1 MKAKRFTAKN
11 MQQAL
16 RMVSDEL
23 GPDAVILSNK
33 RSGKGVEVIAA
44 LDYQE
49 IANEQQQQELE
60 RQLILQQE
68 LEQARQVTGEIR
80 QEQPALDKVS
90 FSSASLDN
98 TNLNKSSSFDHSN
111 VSSTAALKEAL
122 LGIKEGTIAQSKAL
136 EAVML
141 GEEELQ
147 DAISQQAAN
156 MSHDE
161 AAPFFNR
168 VSDELKDLKNWL
180 VSQQGNAWNPTRP
193 LSWQQAQIWQR
204 CQDLGIDPSWA
215 DKLVSALPEDD
226 DDIEK
231 GWAQC
236 LRFIAEDLP
245 LAENNMLQTGGC
257 FAFVG
262 PTGAGKS
269 TTIGKLAAQYV
280 INHGNDDIALIT
292 MDNYRIAAHDQLKAF
307 ARIMEIPLLILE
319 PNGDL
324 SAMLE
329 QLSDKKFILIDTAGL
344 AIQDPHFS
352 VQLSMLKG
360 AGNKVQ
366 TLLALPL
373 TSQARCLQENFEHF
387 KPAGIDGCI
396 FTKLDECFS
405 LGQAMSIAS
414 VTRLPIHMVTDGP
427 HIPDDIHFPNAK
439 KMVRLAE
446 QMARMAQTRW
456 QTSEVSS
463 AMNNNFMQHGV

>member
-1 MKAKRFTAKN
+1 MKAKRFTAQN
-11 MQQAL
+11 MQKAL

-33 RSGKGVEVIAA
+33 RVGKGVEVVAA

-49 IANEQQQQELE
+49 MANEQQQQEID
-60 RQLILQQE
+60 RQLALQQE
-68 LEQARQVTGEIR
+68 LEQARQSTGKIR
-80 QEQPALDKVS
+80 QEQPAVLDQS
-90 FSSASLDN
+90 NAS
-98 TNLNKSSSFDHSN
+98 T
-111 VSSTAALKEAL
+111 TAALKEAL
-122 LGIKEGTIAQSKAL
+122 LGIKAGTIAQSEAL
-136 EAVML
+136 EAVMHS
-141 GEEELQ
+141 EEELQ
-147 DAISQQAAN
+147 QSISKKAES
-156 MSHDE
+156 MSRDE
-161 AAPFFNR
+161 AEPFLNQ
-168 VSDELKDLKNWL
+168 VTAELKDLKNWL

-215 DKLVSALPEDD
+215 DKLVSALPESDE
-226 DDIEK
+226 DIEK

-236 LRFIAEDLP
+236 LKFIAEDLP
-245 LAENNMLQTGGC
+245 LAESNMLKTGGC
-257 FAFVG
+257 FAFIG

-280 INHGNDDIALIT
+280 INHGSEDIALIT
-292 MDNYRIAAHDQLKAF
+292 MDNYRIAAHDQLKTF
-307 ARIMEIPLLILE
+307 ARIMEIPLRVLE

-324 SAMLE
+324 SAMLD

-360 AGNKVQ
+360 AGTRV
-366 TLLALPL
+366 TSLLALPL
-373 TSQARCLQENFEHF
+373 TSQARCLQENYEHF
-387 KPAGIDGCI
+387 NPAGIDGCI

-405 LGQAMSIAS
+405 LGQAMSIAA
-414 VTRLPIHMVTDGP
+414 VARLPVHMITDGP
-427 HIPDDIHFPNAK
+427 HIPADIHFPNAK
-439 KMVRLAE
+439 KLVRLAE
-446 QMARMAQTRW
+446 QMARMAQARW

>member
-33 RSGKGVEVIAA
+33 RLGKGVEVIAA

-49 IANEQQQQELE
+49 MANEQQQQEID
-60 RQLILQQE
+60 RQLTLQQE
-68 LEQARQVTGEIR
+68 LEQAKQATGKIR
-80 QEQPALDKVS
+80 QEQPPLDQ
-90 FSSASLDN
+90 
-98 TNLNKSSSFDHSN
+98 SN
-111 VSSTAALKEAL
+111 VATTAALKEAL
-122 LGIKEGTIAQSKAL
+122 IGIKEGTIAQSKAL
-136 EAVML
+136 DAVMQS
-141 GEEELQ
+141 EEELQ
-147 DAISQQAAN
+147 QTISQQASK

-161 AAPFFNR
+161 TTPFFNK

-180 VSQQGNAWNPTRP
+180 VSQQGNAWNPNRP

-236 LRFIAEDLP
+236 LKYIAEDLP

-280 INHGNDDIALIT
+280 INHGKEGIALIT

-307 ARIMEIPLLILE
+307 ARIMEVPLLILE

-324 SAMLE
+324 SAMLD
-329 QLSDKKFILIDTAGL
+329 QLADKKFILIDTAGL

-360 AGNKVQ
+360 AGNRVR

-373 TSQARCLQENFEHF
+373 TSQARCLQENYEHF

-427 HIPDDIHFPNAK
+427 HIPDDIHFPNAA

-446 QMARMAQTRW
+446 QMARMAQARW

>member
-33 RSGKGVEVIAA
+33 RVGKTVEVIAA

-49 IANEQQQQELE
+49 MAKEQQQQEID
-60 RQLILQQE
+60 RQLALQQE
-68 LEQARQVTGEIR
+68 LEQARQATGKIR
-80 QEQPALDKVS
+80 QEQP
-90 FSSASLDN
+90 
-98 TNLNKSSSFDHSN
+98 SFDQSN
-111 VSSTAALKEAL
+111 VSTTAALKEAL
-122 LGIKEGTIAQSKAL
+122 QGIKEGTIAQSAAL
-136 EAVML
+136 DAVML
-141 GEEELQ
+141 SEEDLQKSISEKAATMSRDEATPFLNQVTAELQ
-147 DAISQQAAN
+147 
-156 MSHDE
+156 
-161 AAPFFNR
+161 
-168 VSDELKDLKNWL
+168 DLKNWL

-215 DKLVSALPEDD
+215 DKLVSALPEGDE
-226 DDIEK
+226 DIEK

-236 LRFIAEDLP
+236 LKFIAEDLP
-245 LAENNMLQTGGC
+245 LADNNMLQTGGC
-257 FAFVG
+257 FAFIG

-280 INHGNDDIALIT
+280 INHGSEDIALIT
-292 MDNYRIAAHDQLKAF
+292 MDNYRIAAHDQLRAF
-307 ARIMEIPLLILE
+307 ARIMEIPLLVLE

-324 SAMLE
+324 SAMLD
-329 QLSDKKFILIDTAGL
+329 QLSDKKFVLIDSAGL

-360 AGNKVQ
+360 AGSRVRS
-366 TLLALPL
+366 LLTLPL
-373 TSQARCLQENFEHF
+373 TSQARCLQENYEHF

-405 LGQAMSIAS
+405 LGQAMSIAA

-446 QMARMAQTRW
+446 QMARMAQARW

>member
-16 RMVSDEL
+16 RMVSEEL

-33 RSGKGVEVIAA
+33 RLGKGVEVIAA

-49 IANEQQQQELE
+49 MADEQQQQEID
-60 RQLILQQE
+60 RQLTLQQE
-68 LEQARQVTGEIR
+68 LEEAKQATGKIR
-80 QEQPALDKVS
+80 QEPSVQKQP
-90 FSSASLDN
+90 SLDQ
-98 TNLNKSSSFDHSN
+98 SN
-111 VSSTAALKEAL
+111 VATTAALKEAL
-122 LGIKEGTIAQSKAL
+122 MGIKEGTIAQSAAL
-136 EAVML
+136 DAVML
-141 GEEELQ
+141 SEEELHES
-147 DAISQQAAN
+147 ISKKTSGMSSDQA
-156 MSHDE
+156 E
-161 AAPFFNR
+161 PFLNK

-180 VSQQGNAWNPTRP
+180 VSQQGNAWNPNRP

-226 DDIEK
+226 NIEK

-236 LRFIAEDLP
+236 LKYIAEDLP

-280 INHGNDDIALIT
+280 INHGNEDIALIT

-307 ARIMEIPLLILE
+307 ARIMEVPLIVLE

-324 SAMLE
+324 SAILD

-344 AIQDPHFS
+344 AIQDSHFS

-360 AGNKVQ
+360 AGDRVR

-373 TSQARCLQENFEHF
+373 TSQARCLQENYEHF
-387 KPAGIDGCI
+387 KPVGIDGCI

-427 HIPDDIHFPNAK
+427 HIPDDIHFPNAE

-463 AMNNNFMQHGV
+463 AMTNNFMQHGV

>member
-33 RSGKGVEVIAA
+33 RVGKGVEVIAA

-49 IANEQQQQELE
+49 MANEQQQQEID
-60 RQLILQQE
+60 RQLALQQE
-68 LEQARQVTGEIR
+68 LEQAKQSTGKIR
-80 QEQPALDKVS
+80 QEQPV
-90 FSSASLDN
+90 
-98 TNLNKSSSFDHSN
+98 FDQSN
-111 VSSTAALKEAL
+111 VSTTAALKEAL
-122 LGIKEGTIAQSKAL
+122 QGIKEGTIAQSAAL
-136 EAVML
+136 DAVML
-141 GEEELQ
+141 SEEDLQ
-147 DAISQQAAN
+147 QSISEKAAT
-156 MSHDE
+156 MSRDE
-161 AAPFFNR
+161 ATPFLNQ
-168 VSDELKDLKNWL
+168 VTAELKDLKNWL

-236 LRFIAEDLP
+236 LKYIAEDLP
-245 LAENNMLQTGGC
+245 LADNNMLQTGGC

-280 INHGNDDIALIT
+280 INHGSDNIALIT

-307 ARIMEIPLLILE
+307 ARIMEIPLLVLE

-324 SAMLE
+324 SAMLD

-352 VQLSMLKG
+352 VQLSMLKQAG
-360 AGNKVQ
+360 AGLSK
-366 TLLALPL
+366 LLVLP
-373 TSQARCLQENFEHF
+373 
-387 KPAGIDGCI
+387 
-396 FTKLDECFS
+396 
-405 LGQAMSIAS
+405 
-414 VTRLPIHMVTDGP
+414 
-427 HIPDDIHFPNAK
+427 
-439 KMVRLAE
+439 
-446 QMARMAQTRW
+446 
-456 QTSEVSS
+456 
-463 AMNNNFMQHGV
+463 

>member
-33 RSGKGVEVIAA
+33 RLGKGVEVIAA
-44 LDYQE
+44 LDYHE
-49 IANEQQQQELE
+49 IESERQQQELD
-60 RQLILQQE
+60 RQLALQQE
-68 LEQARQVTGEIR
+68 LEQAKQVTGKIR
-80 QEQPALDKVS
+80 EEQPR
-90 FSSASLDN
+90 
-98 TNLNKSSSFDHSN
+98 FDHTN

-122 LGIKEGTIAQSKAL
+122 MGIKEGTIAQSKAL
-136 EAVML
+136 DAVME
-141 GEEELQ
+141 GEQELQ
-147 DAISQQAAN
+147 KSISQTTAA
-156 MSHDE
+156 MSDE
-161 AAPFFNR
+161 EAIPFFNK
-168 VSDELKDLKNWL
+168 VSEELKDLKNWL
-180 VSQQGNAWNPTRP
+180 VSQQGNAWNPNRP

-215 DKLVSALPEDD
+215 DKLVSALPEEVS
-226 DDIEK
+226 DIEK
-231 GWAQC
+231 SWAQC
-236 LRFIAEDLP
+236 LEFIAEDLP
-245 LAENNMLQTGGC
+245 LAQNNMLQTGGC

-280 INHGNDDIALIT
+280 MNHGSDDVALIT

-307 ARIMEIPLLILE
+307 ARIMEVPLLILE

-324 SAMLE
+324 LALLD

-352 VQLSMLKG
+352 VQLSMLKK
-360 AGNKVQ
+360 AGNKIK

-427 HIPDDIHFPNAK
+427 HIPDDIHFPNAE

-446 QMARMAQTRW
+446 QMARMAQARW

>member
-33 RSGKGVEVIAA
+33 RLGKGVEVIAA
-44 LDYQE
+44 LDYEE
-49 IANEQQQQELE
+49 IANEQQQQELD
-60 RQLILQQE
+60 RQLALQQE
-68 LEQARQVTGEIR
+68 LEQAKQATGKIR
-80 QEQPALDKVS
+80 EHQPV
-90 FSSASLDN
+90 
-98 TNLNKSSSFDHSN
+98 FDQSD
-111 VSSTAALKEAL
+111 VQTTAALKEAL
-122 LGIKEGTIAQSKAL
+122 MGLKEGTIAQSAAL
-136 EAVML
+136 DAVMQS
-141 GEEELQ
+141 EEELQ
-147 DAISQQAAN
+147 QDLQQQVSSMGMSDQDAMPLFDKVTA
-156 MSHDE
+156 
-161 AAPFFNR
+161 
-168 VSDELKDLKNWL
+168 ELKDLKNWL
-180 VSQQGNAWNPTRP
+180 VSQQGNAWNSTRP

-204 CQDLGIDPSWA
+204 CQDLGIDPSWS
-215 DKLVSALPEDD
+215 DKLVSVLPEGSH
-226 DDIEK
+226 DIEK
-231 GWAQC
+231 GWDQC
-236 LRFIAEDLP
+236 LRSIADDLP
-245 LAENNMLQTGGC
+245 LAETNMLDTGGC

-280 INHGNDDIALIT
+280 LKNGSDDIALIT

-307 ARIMEIPLLILE
+307 ARIMEIPLLVLE

-324 SAMLE
+324 NAMLNR
-329 QLSDKKFILIDTAGL
+329 LSDKKFILIDTAGL
-344 AIQDPHFS
+344 AIQDPHFP
-352 VQLSMLKG
+352 VQLSMLES
-360 AGNKVQ
+360 AGDRIK

-373 TSQARCLQENFEHF
+373 TSQARCLQENYEHF

-405 LGQAMSIAS
+405 LGEAMSIAS

-427 HIPDDIHFPNAK
+427 HIPEDIHFPNAE

-446 QMARMAQTRW
+446 QMARMAQARW

-463 AMNNNFMQHGV
+463 AMNNNFMQYGA

>member
-16 RMVSDEL
+16 RMVSEEL

-33 RSGKGVEVIAA
+33 RLGKGVEVIAA

-49 IANEQQQQELE
+49 MADEQQQQEID
-60 RQLILQQE
+60 RQLTLQQE
-68 LEQARQVTGEIR
+68 LEQAKQATGKIR
-80 QEQPALDKVS
+80 HEQPK
-90 FSSASLDN
+90 
-98 TNLNKSSSFDHSN
+98 FDQSD

-122 LGIKEGTIAQSKAL
+122 MGIKEGTIAQSAAL
-136 EAVML
+136 DAVMQS
-141 GEEELQ
+141 EEELHES
-147 DAISQQAAN
+147 ISQKTSG
-156 MSHDE
+156 MSNDE
-161 AAPFFNR
+161 AEPFLNK

-180 VSQQGNAWNPTRP
+180 VSQQGNAWNPNRP

-226 DDIEK
+226 NIEK
-231 GWAQC
+231 GWAHC
-236 LRFIAEDLP
+236 LKYIAEDLP

-280 INHGNDDIALIT
+280 INHGNEDIALIT

-307 ARIMEIPLLILE
+307 ARIMEVPLIVLE

-324 SAMLE
+324 SAILD

-344 AIQDPHFS
+344 AIQDSHFS

-360 AGNKVQ
+360 AGNRVS

-373 TSQARCLQENFEHF
+373 TSQARCLQENYEHF
-387 KPAGIDGCI
+387 KPVGIDGCI

-427 HIPDDIHFPNAK
+427 HIPEDIHFPNAE
-439 KMVRLAE
+439 KMVHLAE

-463 AMNNNFMQHGV
+463 AMNTNFMQHGV

>member
-16 RMVSDEL
+16 RMVSAEL

-33 RSGKGVEVIAA
+33 RLGKGVEVIAA

-49 IANEQQQQELE
+49 MADEQQQQEID
-60 RQLILQQE
+60 RQLTLQQE
-68 LEQARQVTGEIR
+68 LEQAKQATGKIR
-80 QEQPALDKVS
+80 QAQPSQESPK
-90 FSSASLDN
+90 
-98 TNLNKSSSFDHSN
+98 FDHAD
-111 VSSTAALKEAL
+111 VASTAALKEAL
-122 LGIKEGTIAQSKAL
+122 MGIKEGTIAQSKAL
-136 EAVML
+136 DAVMQ

-147 DAISQQAAN
+147 QTISQKTSG
-156 MSHDE
+156 MSSEE
-161 AAPFFNR
+161 AEPFLTK

-180 VSQQGNAWNPTRP
+180 VSQQGNAWNPNRP

-215 DKLVSALPEDD
+215 DKLVSAIPDD
-226 DDIEK
+226 DENIEK

-236 LRFIAEDLP
+236 LRFIGEDLP
-245 LAENNMLQTGGC
+245 LAENNMLHTGGC

-280 INHGNDDIALIT
+280 MNHGSDNIALIT
-292 MDNYRIAAHDQLKAF
+292 MDNYRIAAHDQLKTF
-307 ARIMEIPLLILE
+307 ARIMEVPLMVLE

-324 SAMLE
+324 SALLE
-329 QLSDKKFILIDTAGL
+329 KLADKKFILIDTAGL

-360 AGNKVQ
+360 AGNKVH

-427 HIPDDIHFPNAK
+427 HIPDDIHFPNAE

-456 QTSEVSS
+456 QTSEMSS
-463 AMNNNFMQHGV
+463 AANNNFMQHGV

>member
-16 RMVSDEL
+16 RMVSEEL

-33 RSGKGVEVIAA
+33 RLGKGVEVIAA

-49 IANEQQQQELE
+49 MADEQQQQEID
-60 RQLILQQE
+60 RQLTLQQE
-68 LEQARQVTGEIR
+68 LEQAKQATGKIR
-80 QEQPALDKVS
+80 HEQPK
-90 FSSASLDN
+90 
-98 TNLNKSSSFDHSN
+98 FDQSD

-122 LGIKEGTIAQSKAL
+122 MGIKEGTIAQSAAL
-136 EAVML
+136 DAVMQS
-141 GEEELQ
+141 EEELHES
-147 DAISQQAAN
+147 ISQKTSG
-156 MSHDE
+156 MSNDE
-161 AAPFFNR
+161 AEPFLNK

-180 VSQQGNAWNPTRP
+180 VSQQGNAWNPNRP

-226 DDIEK
+226 NIEK
-231 GWAQC
+231 GWAHC
-236 LRFIAEDLP
+236 LKYIAEDLP

-280 INHGNDDIALIT
+280 INHGNEDIALIT

-307 ARIMEIPLLILE
+307 ARIMEVPLIVLE

-324 SAMLE
+324 SAILD

-344 AIQDPHFS
+344 AIQDSHFS

-360 AGNKVQ
+360 AGNRVR

-373 TSQARCLQENFEHF
+373 TSQARCLQENYEHF
-387 KPAGIDGCI
+387 KPVGIDGCI

-427 HIPDDIHFPNAK
+427 HIPEDIHFPNAE
-439 KMVRLAE
+439 KMVHLAE

-463 AMNNNFMQHGV
+463 AMNTNFMQHGV

>member
-33 RSGKGVEVIAA
+33 RVGQGVEVIAA

-49 IANEQQQQELE
+49 MADEQQRQEID
-60 RQLILQQE
+60 RQLALQQE
-68 LEQARQVTGEIR
+68 LEQAKQTTGKIR
-80 QEQPALDKVS
+80 QQQIP
-90 FSSASLDN
+90 
-98 TNLNKSSSFDHSN
+98 FDQSN
-111 VSSTAALKEAL
+111 VGTTAALKEAL
-122 LGIKEGTIAQSKAL
+122 LGMKADTIAQSVAL
-136 EAVML
+136 EQVVQ

-147 DAISQQAAN
+147 QPGSQKTDKIN
-156 MSHDE
+156 NDE
-161 AAPFFNR
+161 QTPFLDQ
-168 VSDELKDLKNWL
+168 VTAELKDLKNWL

-193 LSWQQAQIWQR
+193 LSWQQAQLWQR

-215 DKLVSALPEDD
+215 DKLVSALPENDG
-226 DDIEK
+226 DIEK

-236 LRFIAEDLP
+236 LKFIAEDLP
-245 LAENNMLQTGGC
+245 LADNNMLQSGGC
-257 FAFVG
+257 FAFIG

-280 INHGNDDIALIT
+280 INNGSEDIALIT

-307 ARIMEIPLLILE
+307 ARIMEIPLLVLE

-324 SAMLE
+324 SAMLD

-352 VQLSMLKG
+352 IQLSMLEK
-360 AGNKVQ
+360 AGDRVKS
-366 TLLALPL
+366 LLALPL
-373 TSQARCLQENFEHF
+373 TSQARCLQENYEHF
-387 KPAGIDGCI
+387 KPAGIDGCV

-446 QMARMAQTRW
+446 QMARMAQARW

-463 AMNNNFMQHGV
+463 AMKNNFMQHGV

>member
-33 RSGKGVEVIAA
+33 RVGKAVEVIAA

-49 IANEQQQQELE
+49 VSNEQQQQEID
-60 RQLILQQE
+60 RQLALQQE
-68 LEQARQVTGEIR
+68 LEQAKQTTGKIR
-80 QEQPALDKVS
+80 KEQPLLDK
-90 FSSASLDN
+90 
-98 TNLNKSSSFDHSN
+98 SN
-111 VSSTAALKEAL
+111 VSSIAALKEAL
-122 LGIKEGTIAQSKAL
+122 QGIKEGTIAQSAAL
-136 EAVML
+136 DAVML
-141 GEEELQ
+141 SEEDLQ
-147 DAISQQAAN
+147 KSISEKTAT
-156 MSHDE
+156 MSRDE
-161 AAPFFNR
+161 ATPFLNQ
-168 VSDELKDLKNWL
+168 VSEELKDLKNWL

-215 DKLVSALPEDD
+215 DKLVSALPEGDE
-226 DDIEK
+226 DIEK

-236 LRFIAEDLP
+236 LKFIAEDLP
-245 LAENNMLQTGGC
+245 VADNNMLQTGGC
-257 FAFVG
+257 FAFIG

-280 INHGNDDIALIT
+280 INHGSENIALIT

-307 ARIMEIPLLILE
+307 ARIMEIPLLLLE
-319 PNGDL
+319 PDGDL
-324 SAMLE
+324 SAMID

-344 AIQDPHFS
+344 AMQDPHFS

-360 AGNKVQ
+360 AGNRVRS
-366 TLLALPL
+366 LLALPL
-373 TSQARCLQENFEHF
+373 TSQARCLQENYEHF

-405 LGQAMSIAS
+405 LGQAMSIAA
-414 VTRLPIHMVTDGP
+414 VARLPIHMVTDGP
-427 HIPDDIHFPNAK
+427 HIPDNIHFPNAK
-439 KMVRLAE
+439 KLVRLAE
-446 QMARMAQTRW
+446 QMARMAQARW

>member
-33 RSGKGVEVIAA
+33 RLGKGVEVIAA

-49 IANEQQQQELE
+49 MANEQQQQEID
-60 RQLILQQE
+60 RQLALQQE
-68 LEQARQVTGEIR
+68 LEQAKQATGKIR
-80 QEQPALDKVS
+80 QEQPKLN
-90 FSSASLDN
+90 SSNIA
-98 TNLNKSSSFDHSN
+98 
-111 VSSTAALKEAL
+111 STAALKEAL
-122 LGIKEGTIAQSKAL
+122 MGIKEGTIAQSAAL
-136 EAVML
+136 DAVMQ

-147 DAISQQAAN
+147 QTISQQALA
-156 MSHDE
+156 MSHEE
-161 AAPFFNR
+161 AAPFFNK

-180 VSQQGNAWNPTRP
+180 VSQQGNVWNPTRP

-215 DKLVSALPEDD
+215 DKLVCALPED

-245 LAENNMLQTGGC
+245 LAENNMLHSGGC

-280 INHGNDDIALIT
+280 INHGNEDIALIT

-307 ARIMEIPLLILE
+307 ARIMEIPLMILE

-324 SAMLE
+324 SAMLDR
-329 QLSDKKFILIDTAGL
+329 LSDKKFILIDTAGL
-344 AIQDPHFS
+344 ASQDPHFS

-360 AGNKVQ
+360 AGNRVH

-463 AMNNNFMQHGV
+463 AMKNNFMQHGV

>member
-33 RSGKGVEVIAA
+33 RLGKGVEVIAA

-49 IANEQQQQELE
+49 IANEQQQIEID
-60 RQLILQQE
+60 RQLALQQE
-68 LEQARQVTGEIR
+68 LEQAKQATGKIR
-80 QEQPALDKVS
+80 QQQPMLDQ
-90 FSSASLDN
+90 
-98 TNLNKSSSFDHSN
+98 SN

-122 LGIKEGTIAQSKAL
+122 IGIKEGTIAQSAAL
-136 EAVML
+136 DAVMQ
-141 GEEELQ
+141 GEEALHQSINES
-147 DAISQQAAN
+147 INQQTAD
-156 MSHDE
+156 SVSDDT
-161 AAPFFNR
+161 APLFNK

-180 VSQQGNAWNPTRP
+180 VSQQGNAWNPNRP

-226 DDIEK
+226 EDIEK

-280 INHGNDDIALIT
+280 INHGNEDIALIT

-307 ARIMEIPLLILE
+307 ARIMEIPLMVLE

-324 SAMLE
+324 SAMLD
-329 QLSDKKFILIDTAGL
+329 QLADKKFILIDTAGL
-344 AIQDPHFS
+344 ASQDPHFS

-360 AGNKVQ
+360 AGNRVH

-427 HIPDDIHFPNAK
+427 HIPDDIHFPNAE

-446 QMARMAQTRW
+446 QMARMAQARW

>member
-16 RMVSDEL
+16 RMVSEEL

-33 RSGKGVEVIAA
+33 RLGKGVEVIAA

-49 IANEQQQQELE
+49 MADEQQQQEID
-60 RQLILQQE
+60 RQLTLQQE
-68 LEQARQVTGEIR
+68 LEEAKQATGKIR
-80 QEQPALDKVS
+80 QEPSVQKQP
-90 FSSASLDN
+90 SLDQ
-98 TNLNKSSSFDHSN
+98 SN
-111 VSSTAALKEAL
+111 VATTAALKEAL
-122 LGIKEGTIAQSKAL
+122 MGIKEGTIAQSAAL
-136 EAVML
+136 DAVML
-141 GEEELQ
+141 SEEELHES
-147 DAISQQAAN
+147 ISKKTSGMSSDQA
-156 MSHDE
+156 E
-161 AAPFFNR
+161 PFLNK

-180 VSQQGNAWNPTRP
+180 VSQQGNAWNPNRP

-226 DDIEK
+226 NIEK

-236 LRFIAEDLP
+236 LKYIAEDLP

-280 INHGNDDIALIT
+280 INHGNEDIALIT

-307 ARIMEIPLLILE
+307 ARIMEVPLIVLE

-324 SAMLE
+324 SAILD

-344 AIQDPHFS
+344 AIQDSHFS

-360 AGNKVQ
+360 AGNRVR

-373 TSQARCLQENFEHF
+373 TSQARCLQENYEHF
-387 KPAGIDGCI
+387 KPVGIDGCI

-427 HIPDDIHFPNAK
+427 HIPDDIHFPNAE

-463 AMNNNFMQHGV
+463 AMTNNFMQHGV

>member
-16 RMVSDEL
+16 RMVSEEL

-33 RSGKGVEVIAA
+33 RAGKGVEVIAA

-49 IANEQQQQELE
+49 ATGEQQKELE
-60 RQLILQQE
+60 RQLMLQQE
-68 LEQARQVTGEIR
+68 LEQAKQATGKIR
-80 QEQPALDKVS
+80 QEQPMP
-90 FSSASLDN
+90 SAER
-98 TNLNKSSSFDHSN
+98 TNS
-111 VSSTAALKEAL
+111 SSTAALKEAL
-122 LGIKEGTIAQSKAL
+122 MGLKEGTIAQSAAL
-136 EAVML
+136 DAVML
-141 GEEELQ
+141 SEEELQ
-147 DAISQQAAN
+147 QSFSEQAAC
-156 MSHDE
+156 MSNDE
-161 AAPFFNR
+161 AMPLFDQVTA
-168 VSDELKDLKNWL
+168 ELKDLKNWL

-193 LSWQQAQIWQR
+193 LSWQQAQVWQR

-215 DKLVSALPEDD
+215 DKLVSAIPEYDES
-226 DDIEK
+226 IEK

-245 LAENNMLQTGGC
+245 LADSNMLDTGGC

-280 INHGNDDIALIT
+280 MKHGNEDIALIT

-307 ARIMEIPLLILE
+307 ARIMEVPLLVLE

-324 SAMLE
+324 GVMLD
-329 QLSDKKFILIDTAGL
+329 QLADKKFILIDTAGL
-344 AIQDPHFS
+344 AIQDSHFPI
-352 VQLSMLKG
+352 QLSMLKG
-360 AGNKVQ
+360 AGDRVK

-373 TSQARCLQENFEHF
+373 TSQARCLQENYEHF

-405 LGQAMSIAS
+405 LGEAMSIAA

-427 HIPDDIHFPNAK
+427 HIPDDIHFPNAA

-446 QMARMAQTRW
+446 QMARMAQARW

-463 AMNNNFMQHGV
+463 AMKNNFMQHGV

>member
-33 RSGKGVEVIAA
+33 RLGKSVEVIAA

-49 IANEQQQQELE
+49 MANEQQQQELD
-60 RQLILQQE
+60 RQLALQQE
-68 LEQARQVTGEIR
+68 LEQAKQATGKIR
-80 QEQPALDKVS
+80 QQQPV
-90 FSSASLDN
+90 
-98 TNLNKSSSFDHSN
+98 FDQSHVN
-111 VSSTAALKEAL
+111 STAALKEAL
-122 LGIKEGTIAQSKAL
+122 IGLKEGTIAQSAAL
-136 EAVML
+136 DAVMQ

-147 DAISQQAAN
+147 HNLHEQVSSMAMSNQDATPLF
-156 MSHDE
+156 DK
-161 AAPFFNR
+161 
-168 VSDELKDLKNWL
+168 VSAELKDLKNWL
-180 VSQQGNAWNPTRP
+180 VSQQGNAWNSTRP
-193 LSWQQAQIWQR
+193 LSWQQAQVWQR
-204 CQDLGIDPSWA
+204 CQDLGIDPSWS
-215 DKLVSALPEDD
+215 DKLVSALPEGSH
-226 DDIEK
+226 DIEK

-236 LRFIAEDLP
+236 LRSIADDLP
-245 LAENNMLQTGGC
+245 LADANMLDTGGC

-280 INHGNDDIALIT
+280 LKNGSDDIALIT

-307 ARIMEIPLLILE
+307 ARIMEIPLLVLE

-324 SAMLE
+324 SAMLDR
-329 QLSDKKFILIDTAGL
+329 LSDKKFILIDTAGL
-344 AIQDPHFS
+344 AIQDPHFP

-360 AGNKVQ
+360 AGDRIK

-373 TSQARCLQENFEHF
+373 TSQARCLQENYEHF

-405 LGQAMSIAS
+405 LGEAMSIAS

-427 HIPDDIHFPNAK
+427 HIPEDIHFPNAE

-446 QMARMAQTRW
+446 QMARMAQARW

-463 AMNNNFMQHGV
+463 AMNNNFMQYGA

>member
-11 MQQAL
+11 MQKAL

-33 RSGKGVEVIAA
+33 RLGQGVEVIAA
-44 LDYQE
+44 LDYHE
-49 IANEQQQQELE
+49 IAQEQQQQEIE
-60 RQLILQQE
+60 RQLTLQKE
-68 LEQARQVTGEIR
+68 LEHAKQATGKIR
-80 QEQPALDKVS
+80 QQPILDG
-90 FSSASLDN
+90 
-98 TNLNKSSSFDHSN
+98 SN
-111 VSSTAALKEAL
+111 VSTTAALKEAL
-122 LGIKEGTIAQSKAL
+122 MGIKEGTIAQSAAL
-136 EAVML
+136 EAVMQS
-141 GEEELQ
+141 EEELQ
-147 DAISQQAAN
+147 QTMSQHSENISG
-156 MSHDE
+156 DDPT
-161 AAPFFNR
+161 PFMHK
-168 VSDELKDLKNWL
+168 VSAELKDLKNWL
-180 VSQQGNAWNPTRP
+180 VSQQGNAWNPNRP

-236 LRFIAEDLP
+236 LRCIAEDLP
-245 LAENNMLQTGGC
+245 LAPNNMLHSGGC

-280 INHGNDDIALIT
+280 INHGNEDIALIT

-307 ARIMEIPLLILE
+307 ARIMEIPLLVLE

-324 SAMLE
+324 SALLE
-329 QLSDKKFILIDTAGL
+329 QLADKKFILIDTAGL
-344 AIQDPHFS
+344 ASQDPHFS

-373 TSQARCLQENFEHF
+373 TSQARCLQENYEHF
-387 KPAGIDGCI
+387 KAAGIDGCI

-427 HIPDDIHFPNAK
+427 HIPDDIHFPNAE

-446 QMARMAQTRW
+446 QMARMAQARW
-456 QTSEVSS
+456 QTSEVNS

>member
-1 MKAKRFTAKN
+1 
-11 MQQAL
+11 
-16 RMVSDEL
+16 MVSDEL

-33 RSGKGVEVIAA
+33 RVGKTVEVIAA

-49 IANEQQQQELE
+49 MAKEQQQQEID
-60 RQLILQQE
+60 RQLALQQE
-68 LEQARQVTGEIR
+68 LEQARQATGKIR
-80 QEQPALDKVS
+80 QEQP
-90 FSSASLDN
+90 
-98 TNLNKSSSFDHSN
+98 SFDQSN
-111 VSSTAALKEAL
+111 VSTTAALKEAL
-122 LGIKEGTIAQSKAL
+122 QGIKEGTIAQSAAL
-136 EAVML
+136 DAVML
-141 GEEELQ
+141 SEEDLQKSISEKAATMSRDEATPFLNQVTAELQ
-147 DAISQQAAN
+147 
-156 MSHDE
+156 
-161 AAPFFNR
+161 
-168 VSDELKDLKNWL
+168 DLKNWL

-215 DKLVSALPEDD
+215 DKLVSALPEGDE
-226 DDIEK
+226 DIEK

-236 LRFIAEDLP
+236 LKFIAEDLP
-245 LAENNMLQTGGC
+245 LADNNMLQTGGC
-257 FAFVG
+257 FAFIG

-280 INHGNDDIALIT
+280 INHGSEDIALIT
-292 MDNYRIAAHDQLKAF
+292 MDNYRIAAHDQLRAF
-307 ARIMEIPLLILE
+307 ARIMEIPLLVLE

-324 SAMLE
+324 SAMLD
-329 QLSDKKFILIDTAGL
+329 QLSDKKFVLIDSAGL

-360 AGNKVQ
+360 AGSRVRS
-366 TLLALPL
+366 LLTLPL
-373 TSQARCLQENFEHF
+373 TSQARCLQENYEHF

-405 LGQAMSIAS
+405 LGQAMSIAA

-446 QMARMAQTRW
+446 QMARMAQARW

>member
-33 RSGKGVEVIAA
+33 RLGKGVEVIAA

-49 IANEQQQQELE
+49 MADEQQQQELE
-60 RQLILQQE
+60 RQLMLQKE
-68 LEQARQVTGEIR
+68 LEQAKQATGKIR
-80 QEQPALDKVS
+80 KEQPMLDRNN
-90 FSSASLDN
+90 A
-98 TNLNKSSSFDHSN
+98 
-111 VSSTAALKEAL
+111 SSTAALKEAL
-122 LGIKEGTIAQSKAL
+122 IGIKEGTIAQSAAL
-136 EAVML
+136 DAVMQS
-141 GEEELQ
+141 EEEF
-147 DAISQQAAN
+147 QQSLSERAAC
-156 MSHDE
+156 MSNDE
-161 AAPFFNR
+161 ATPLFDQVTA
-168 VSDELKDLKNWL
+168 ELKDLKNWL

-215 DKLVSALPEDD
+215 DKLVSALPEYDE
-226 DDIEK
+226 DIEK
-231 GWAQC
+231 GWSEC

-245 LAENNMLQTGGC
+245 LANNNMLDIGGC
-257 FAFVG
+257 YAFVG

-280 INHGNDDIALIT
+280 MKHGNEDIALIT

-307 ARIMEIPLLILE
+307 ARIMEVPLLVLE

-324 SAMLE
+324 GAMLD

-344 AIQDPHFS
+344 AIQDPHFP

-360 AGNKVQ
+360 AGDRIK

-373 TSQARCLQENFEHF
+373 TSQARCLQENYEHF

-405 LGQAMSIAS
+405 LGEAMSIAA

-427 HIPDDIHFPNAK
+427 HIPDDIHFPNAV

-446 QMARMAQTRW
+446 QMARMAQARW

-463 AMNNNFMQHGV
+463 AMNNNYMQYGA

>member
-33 RSGKGVEVIAA
+33 RVGKTVEVIAA

-49 IANEQQQQELE
+49 IANGQQQQEID
-60 RQLILQQE
+60 RQLALQQE
-68 LEQARQVTGEIR
+68 LEQARQTTGKIR
-80 QEQPALDKVS
+80 QEQP
-90 FSSASLDN
+90 
-98 TNLNKSSSFDHSN
+98 SFDQSN
-111 VSSTAALKEAL
+111 VSTTAALKEAL
-122 LGIKEGTIAQSKAL
+122 QGIKEGTIAQSAAL
-136 EAVML
+136 DAVML
-141 GEEELQ
+141 SEEDLQ
-147 DAISQQAAN
+147 KSISEKAAT
-156 MSHDE
+156 MSRDE
-161 AAPFFNR
+161 ATPFLNQ
-168 VSDELKDLKNWL
+168 VTAELKDLKNWL

-215 DKLVSALPEDD
+215 DKLVSALPEGDE
-226 DDIEK
+226 DIEK

-236 LRFIAEDLP
+236 LKFIAEDLP
-245 LAENNMLQTGGC
+245 LAANDMLQTGGC

-280 INHGNDDIALIT
+280 INHGSENIALIT

-307 ARIMEIPLLILE
+307 ARIMEIPLMVLE

-324 SAMLE
+324 SAMLD

-360 AGNKVQ
+360 AGNRVRS
-366 TLLALPL
+366 LLALPL
-373 TSQARCLQENFEHF
+373 TSQARCLQENYEHF
-387 KPAGIDGCI
+387 KSAGIDGCI

-405 LGQAMSIAS
+405 LGQAMSIAA
-414 VTRLPIHMVTDGP
+414 VARLPIHMVTDGP

-446 QMARMAQTRW
+446 QMARMAQARW

>member
-33 RSGKGVEVIAA
+33 RVGKTVEVIAA

-49 IANEQQQQELE
+49 MANEQQQQEID
-60 RQLILQQE
+60 RQLALQQE
-68 LEQARQVTGEIR
+68 LEQARQTTGKIR
-80 QEQPALDKVS
+80 QEQP
-90 FSSASLDN
+90 
-98 TNLNKSSSFDHSN
+98 SFDQSN
-111 VSSTAALKEAL
+111 ASTTAALKEAL
-122 LGIKEGTIAQSKAL
+122 QGIKEGTIAQSAAL
-136 EAVML
+136 DAVML
-141 GEEELQ
+141 SEEDLQKSISEKAATMSRDEATPFLNQVTAELQ
-147 DAISQQAAN
+147 
-156 MSHDE
+156 
-161 AAPFFNR
+161 
-168 VSDELKDLKNWL
+168 DLKNWL

-215 DKLVSALPEDD
+215 DKLVSALPEGDE
-226 DDIEK
+226 DIEK

-236 LRFIAEDLP
+236 LKFIAEDLP
-245 LAENNMLQTGGC
+245 LADNNMLQTGGC
-257 FAFVG
+257 FALVG

-280 INHGNDDIALIT
+280 INHGSEDIALIT
-292 MDNYRIAAHDQLKAF
+292 MDNYRIAAHDQLRAF
-307 ARIMEIPLLILE
+307 ARIMEIPLLVLE

-324 SAMLE
+324 SAMLD
-329 QLSDKKFILIDTAGL
+329 QLSDKKFILIDSAGL

-360 AGNKVQ
+360 AGSRVRS
-366 TLLALPL
+366 LLALPL
-373 TSQARCLQENFEHF
+373 TSQARCLQENYEHF

-405 LGQAMSIAS
+405 LGQAMSIAA

-439 KMVRLAE
+439 TMVRLAE
-446 QMARMAQTRW
+446 QMARMAQARW

>member
-33 RSGKGVEVIAA
+33 RLGKGVEVIAA

-49 IANEQQQQELE
+49 VTNEQQQQELD
-60 RQLILQQE
+60 RQLALQQE
-68 LEQARQVTGEIR
+68 LEQAKQATGKIR
-80 QEQPALDKVS
+80 QEQPQLDR
-90 FSSASLDN
+90 
-98 TNLNKSSSFDHSN
+98 SN
-111 VSSTAALKEAL
+111 VATTAALKEAL
-122 LGIKEGTIAQSKAL
+122 IGIKEGTIAQSAAL
-136 EAVML
+136 EAVMQ
-141 GEEELQ
+141 GEEELKQ
-147 DAISQQAAN
+147 SISEQAT
-156 MSHDE
+156 SLGSDE
-161 AAPFFNR
+161 STPFLNK

-180 VSQQGNAWNPTRP
+180 VSQQGNAWNPNRP

-215 DKLVSALPEDD
+215 DKLVSALAEDD

-236 LRFIAEDLP
+236 LRLIAEDLP
-245 LAENNMLQTGGC
+245 LAKNNMLQTSGC

-280 INHGNDDIALIT
+280 INHGNEDIALIT

-307 ARIMEIPLLILE
+307 ARIMEIPLLVLE

-324 SAMLE
+324 SAMLD
-329 QLSDKKFILIDTAGL
+329 QLADKKFILIDTAGL

-360 AGNKVQ
+360 AGNKVH

-373 TSQARCLQENFEHF
+373 TSQARCLQENYEHF

-427 HIPDDIHFPNAK
+427 HIPDDIHFPNAE

-446 QMARMAQTRW
+446 QMARMAQARW

>member
-33 RSGKGVEVIAA
+33 RLGKGVEVIAA

-49 IANEQQQQELE
+49 IANEQQQLE
-60 RQLILQQE
+60 IDRQLALQQE
-68 LEQARQVTGEIR
+68 LEQAKQATGKIR
-80 QEQPALDKVS
+80 QEQPVHQQPQL
-90 FSSASLDN
+90 
-98 TNLNKSSSFDHSN
+98 DHSN
-111 VSSTAALKEAL
+111 VSTTAALKEAL
-122 LGIKEGTIAQSKAL
+122 LGIKEGTIAQSAAL
-136 EAVML
+136 EAVMQ

-147 DAISQQAAN
+147 QNISQQTAS
-156 MSHDE
+156 MSRDE
-161 AAPFFNR
+161 ATPFMNQ

-180 VSQQGNAWNPTRP
+180 VSQQGNAWNPNRP

-245 LAENNMLQTGGC
+245 LADNNMLHSGGC

-280 INHGNDDIALIT
+280 INHGNEDIALIT

-307 ARIMEIPLLILE
+307 ARIMEIPLLVLE
-319 PNGDL
+319 PRGDL

-329 QLSDKKFILIDTAGL
+329 KLSDKKFILIDTAGL

-427 HIPDDIHFPNAK
+427 HIPDDIHFPNAE

-446 QMARMAQTRW
+446 QMARMAQARW

>member
-33 RSGKGVEVIAA
+33 RLGKGVEVIAA

-49 IANEQQQQELE
+49 MANEQQQQEID
-60 RQLILQQE
+60 RQLALQQE
-68 LEQARQVTGEIR
+68 LEQAKQATGKIR
-80 QEQPALDKVS
+80 QEQPVQKQAKLDQ
-90 FSSASLDN
+90 SSVA
-98 TNLNKSSSFDHSN
+98 T
-111 VSSTAALKEAL
+111 TAALKEAL
-122 LGIKEGTIAQSKAL
+122 MGIKEGTIAQSAAL
-136 EAVML
+136 DAVMQ

-147 DAISQQAAN
+147 QTISQQTSA
-156 MSHDE
+156 MSSE
-161 AAPFFNR
+161 QATPFLNK

-180 VSQQGNAWNPTRP
+180 VSQQGNAWNPNRP

-236 LRFIAEDLP
+236 LRLIAEDLP

-280 INHGNDDIALIT
+280 INHGNEDIALIT

-307 ARIMEIPLLILE
+307 ARIMEVPLMVLE

-324 SAMLE
+324 SAMLD

-344 AIQDPHFS
+344 ASQDPHFS

-360 AGNKVQ
+360 AGNRVH

-446 QMARMAQTRW
+446 QMARMAQARW
-456 QTSEVSS
+456 QTSEVGS

>member
-33 RSGKGVEVIAA
+33 RLDKGVEVIAA

-49 IANEQQQQELE
+49 MADEQRQQELE
-60 RQLILQQE
+60 RQLMLQQE
-68 LEQARQVTGEIR
+68 LEQAKQATGKIR
-80 QEQPALDKVS
+80 QEQPMPHMPKANMAKMEQD
-90 FSSASLDN
+90 D
-98 TNLNKSSSFDHSN
+98 

-122 LGIKEGTIAQSKAL
+122 MGLKEGTIAQSAAL
-136 EAVML
+136 DAVML
-141 GEEELQ
+141 GEKEFQQSLSEQTAHMSNEEATPLF
-147 DAISQQAAN
+147 DK
-156 MSHDE
+156 
-161 AAPFFNR
+161 
-168 VSDELKDLKNWL
+168 VSAELKDLKNWL
-180 VSQQGNAWNPTRP
+180 VSQQGNAWNPSRP

-204 CQDLGIDPSWA
+204 CQDLGIDPSWS
-215 DKLVSALPEDD
+215 DKLVSAIPDD
-226 DDIEK
+226 EDIEK

-236 LRFIAEDLP
+236 LRFIADDLP
-245 LAENNMLQTGGC
+245 LADNNVLDTGGC

-280 INHGNDDIALIT
+280 MTHGNEDIALIT

-307 ARIMEIPLLILE
+307 ARIMEVPLLVLE

-324 SAMLE
+324 GAMLD

-344 AIQDPHFS
+344 AIQDPHFP

-360 AGNKVQ
+360 AGNRVK

-373 TSQARCLQENFEHF
+373 TSQARCLQENYEHF

-405 LGQAMSIAS
+405 LGEAMSIAS

-427 HIPDDIHFPNAK
+427 HIPDDIHFPNAV

-446 QMARMAQTRW
+446 QMARMAQARW
-456 QTSEVSS
+456 QTSEVST
-463 AMNNNFMQHGV
+463 AMNNNFMQYGA

>member
-33 RSGKGVEVIAA
+33 RLGKGVEVIAA

-49 IANEQQQQELE
+49 MASEQQQQELD
-60 RQLILQQE
+60 RQLALQQE
-68 LEQARQVTGEIR
+68 LENAKQATGQIR
-80 QEQPALDKVS
+80 QEQP
-90 FSSASLDN
+90 SLQQAQ
-98 TNLNKSSSFDHSN
+98 LDHSN
-111 VSSTAALKEAL
+111 VATTAALKEAL
-122 LGIKEGTIAQSKAL
+122 MGIKEGTIAQSQAL
-136 EAVML
+136 DAVMQ

-147 DAISQQAAN
+147 QSLTQTTSS
-156 MSHDE
+156 MSSEE
-161 AAPFFNR
+161 ATPFLNK
-168 VSDELKDLKNWL
+168 VSAELKDLKNWL
-180 VSQQGNAWNPTRP
+180 VSQQGNAWNPNRP

-226 DDIEK
+226 EDIEK

-280 INHGNDDIALIT
+280 INHGNEDIALIT

-307 ARIMEIPLLILE
+307 ARIMEIPLMVLE

-324 SAMLE
+324 AAMLD
-329 QLSDKKFILIDTAGL
+329 QLRDKKFILIDTAGL

-360 AGNKVQ
+360 AGNKVK

-373 TSQARCLQENFEHF
+373 TSQARCLQENYEHF

-427 HIPDDIHFPNAK
+427 HIPDDIHFPNAE

-446 QMARMAQTRW
+446 QMARMAQARW

-463 AMNNNFMQHGV
+463 AMNNNFMQHGA

>member
-33 RSGKGVEVIAA
+33 RLGKGVEVIAA

-49 IANEQQQQELE
+49 VTNEQQQQELD
-60 RQLILQQE
+60 RQLALQQE
-68 LEQARQVTGEIR
+68 LEQAKQATGKIR
-80 QEQPALDKVS
+80 QEQPQLDR
-90 FSSASLDN
+90 
-98 TNLNKSSSFDHSN
+98 SN
-111 VSSTAALKEAL
+111 VATTAALKEAL
-122 LGIKEGTIAQSKAL
+122 IGIKEGTIAQSAAL
-136 EAVML
+136 EAVMQ
-141 GEEELQ
+141 GEEELKQ
-147 DAISQQAAN
+147 SISEQAT
-156 MSHDE
+156 SLGSDE
-161 AAPFFNR
+161 STPFLNK

-180 VSQQGNAWNPTRP
+180 VSQQGNAWNPNRP

-215 DKLVSALPEDD
+215 DKLVSALAEDD

-236 LRFIAEDLP
+236 LRLIAEDLP
-245 LAENNMLQTGGC
+245 LAKNNMLQTGGR

-280 INHGNDDIALIT
+280 INHGNEDIALIT

-307 ARIMEIPLLILE
+307 ARIMEIPLLVLE

-324 SAMLE
+324 SAMLD
-329 QLSDKKFILIDTAGL
+329 QLADKKFILIDTAGL

-360 AGNKVQ
+360 AGNKVH

-373 TSQARCLQENFEHF
+373 TSQARCLQENYEHF

-427 HIPDDIHFPNAK
+427 HIPDDIHFPNAE

-446 QMARMAQTRW
+446 QMARMAQARW

>member
-33 RSGKGVEVIAA
+33 RLGKGVEVIAA

-49 IANEQQQQELE
+49 VTNEQQQQELD
-60 RQLILQQE
+60 RQLALQQE
-68 LEQARQVTGEIR
+68 LEQAKQATGKIR
-80 QEQPALDKVS
+80 QEQPQLDR
-90 FSSASLDN
+90 
-98 TNLNKSSSFDHSN
+98 SN
-111 VSSTAALKEAL
+111 VATTAALKEAL
-122 LGIKEGTIAQSKAL
+122 IGIKEGTIAQSAAL
-136 EAVML
+136 EAVMQ
-141 GEEELQ
+141 GEEELKQ
-147 DAISQQAAN
+147 SISEQAT
-156 MSHDE
+156 SLGSDE
-161 AAPFFNR
+161 STPFLNK

-180 VSQQGNAWNPTRP
+180 VSQQGNAWNPNRP

-215 DKLVSALPEDD
+215 DKLVSALTEDD

-236 LRFIAEDLP
+236 LRLIAEDLP
-245 LAENNMLQTGGC
+245 LAKNNMLQTGGC

-280 INHGNDDIALIT
+280 INHGNEDIALIT

-307 ARIMEIPLLILE
+307 ARIMEIPLLVLE

-324 SAMLE
+324 SAMLD
-329 QLSDKKFILIDTAGL
+329 QLADKKFILIDTAGL

-360 AGNKVQ
+360 AGNKVH

-373 TSQARCLQENFEHF
+373 TSQARCLQENYEHF

-427 HIPDDIHFPNAK
+427 HIPDDIHFPNAE

-446 QMARMAQTRW
+446 QMARMAQARW

>member
-33 RSGKGVEVIAA
+33 RVGKTVEVIAA

-49 IANEQQQQELE
+49 ITNEQQHQEID
-60 RQLILQQE
+60 RQLALQQE
-68 LEQARQVTGEIR
+68 LEQARQTTGKIR
-80 QEQPALDKVS
+80 QEQPL
-90 FSSASLDN
+90 
-98 TNLNKSSSFDHSN
+98 FDQSN
-111 VSSTAALKEAL
+111 VATTAALKEAL
-122 LGIKEGTIAQSKAL
+122 QGIKEGTIAQSAAL
-136 EAVML
+136 DAVML
-141 GEEELQ
+141 SEEDLQ
-147 DAISQQAAN
+147 KSISEKAAT
-156 MSHDE
+156 MSRDE
-161 AAPFFNR
+161 ATPFLNQ
-168 VSDELKDLKNWL
+168 VTAELKDLKNWL

-215 DKLVSALPEDD
+215 DKLVSALPEGDE
-226 DDIEK
+226 DIEK

-236 LRFIAEDLP
+236 LKFIAEDLP
-245 LAENNMLQTGGC
+245 LADNDMLQTGGC

-280 INHGNDDIALIT
+280 INHGSENIALIT

-307 ARIMEIPLLILE
+307 ARIMEIPLLLLE

-324 SAMLE
+324 SAMLD

-360 AGNKVQ
+360 AGNRVRS
-366 TLLALPL
+366 LLALPL
-373 TSQARCLQENFEHF
+373 TSQARCLQENYEHF
-387 KPAGIDGCI
+387 KSAGIDGCI

-405 LGQAMSIAS
+405 LGQAMSIAA
-414 VTRLPIHMVTDGP
+414 VARLPIHMVTDGP

-446 QMARMAQTRW
+446 QMARMAQARW

>member
-33 RSGKGVEVIAA
+33 RLGKGVEVIAA

-49 IANEQQQQELE
+49 MADEQQQQELE
-60 RQLILQQE
+60 RQLMLQKE
-68 LEQARQVTGEIR
+68 LEQAKQATGKIR
-80 QEQPALDKVS
+80 QEQPMLDR
-90 FSSASLDN
+90 N
-98 TNLNKSSSFDHSN
+98 N

-122 LGIKEGTIAQSKAL
+122 IGLKEGTIAQSAAL
-136 EAVML
+136 DAVMQ
-141 GEEELQ
+141 GEEEF
-147 DAISQQAAN
+147 QQSLSERAAC
-156 MSHDE
+156 MSNDE
-161 AAPFFNR
+161 ATPLFDQVTA
-168 VSDELKDLKNWL
+168 ELKDLKNWL

-215 DKLVSALPEDD
+215 DKLVSALPEYNE
-226 DDIEK
+226 DIEK
-231 GWAQC
+231 GWSEC
-236 LRFIAEDLP
+236 LRFIADDLP
-245 LAENNMLQTGGC
+245 LANNNMLDIGGC
-257 FAFVG
+257 YAFVG

-280 INHGNDDIALIT
+280 MKHGSEDIALIT

-307 ARIMEIPLLILE
+307 ARIMEVPLLVLE

-324 SAMLE
+324 GAMLD

-344 AIQDPHFS
+344 AIQDPHFP

-360 AGNKVQ
+360 AGDRIK

-373 TSQARCLQENFEHF
+373 TSQARCLQENYEHF

-405 LGQAMSIAS
+405 LGEAMSIAA

-427 HIPDDIHFPNAK
+427 HIPDDIHFPNAV

-446 QMARMAQTRW
+446 QMARMAQARW

-463 AMNNNFMQHGV
+463 AMNSNFMQYGA

>member
-33 RSGKGVEVIAA
+33 RLGKGVEVIAA

-49 IANEQQQQELE
+49 MANEQQQQEID
-60 RQLILQQE
+60 RQLALQQE
-68 LEQARQVTGEIR
+68 LEQAKQATGKIR
-80 QEQPALDKVS
+80 QEQPK
-90 FSSASLDN
+90 
-98 TNLNKSSSFDHSN
+98 LNSSN
-111 VSSTAALKEAL
+111 VASTAALKEAL
-122 LGIKEGTIAQSKAL
+122 MGIKEGTIAQSAAL
-136 EAVML
+136 DAVMQ

-147 DAISQQAAN
+147 QTISQQTSV
-156 MSHDE
+156 MSHEE
-161 AAPFFNR
+161 AAPFFNK

-180 VSQQGNAWNPTRP
+180 VSQQGNVWNPSRP

-215 DKLVSALPEDD
+215 DQLVSALPEE

-245 LAENNMLQTGGC
+245 LAKNNMLHSGGC

-280 INHGNDDIALIT
+280 INHGNEDIALIT

-307 ARIMEIPLLILE
+307 ARIMEIPLMVLE

-324 SAMLE
+324 SAMLD

-344 AIQDPHFS
+344 ASQDPHFS

-360 AGNKVQ
+360 AGDRVH

-463 AMNNNFMQHGV
+463 AMKNNFMQHGV

>member
-33 RSGKGVEVIAA
+33 RLGKGVEVIAA

-49 IANEQQQQELE
+49 MASEQQQQELD
-60 RQLILQQE
+60 RQLALQQE
-68 LEQARQVTGEIR
+68 LENAKQATGQIR
-80 QEQPALDKVS
+80 QEQP
-90 FSSASLDN
+90 SLDQ
-98 TNLNKSSSFDHSN
+98 TQFDRSN
-111 VSSTAALKEAL
+111 VATTAALKEAL
-122 LGIKEGTIAQSKAL
+122 MGIKEGTIAQSQAL
-136 EAVML
+136 DAVMQ
-141 GEEELQ
+141 GEEDLQ
-147 DAISQQAAN
+147 QSLSQTTAN
-156 MSHDE
+156 MSDE
-161 AAPFFNR
+161 EATPFLNK
-168 VSDELKDLKNWL
+168 VSAELKDLKNWL
-180 VSQQGNAWNPTRP
+180 VSQQGNAWNPNRP

-215 DKLVSALPEDD
+215 DKLVSALPEEDE
-226 DDIEK
+226 DIEK

-245 LAENNMLQTGGC
+245 LADNNMLQTGGC

-280 INHGNDDIALIT
+280 INHGNEDIALIT

-307 ARIMEIPLLILE
+307 ARIMEIPLMVLE

-329 QLSDKKFILIDTAGL
+329 QLKNKKFILIDTAGL

-360 AGNKVQ
+360 AGNKVR

-373 TSQARCLQENFEHF
+373 TSQARCLQENYEHF

-427 HIPDDIHFPNAK
+427 HIPDDIHFPNAE

-446 QMARMAQTRW
+446 QMARMAQARW

-463 AMNNNFMQHGV
+463 AMKNNYMQHGA

>member
-33 RSGKGVEVIAA
+33 RLGKGVEVIAA

-49 IANEQQQQELE
+49 IANEQQQNEID
-60 RQLILQQE
+60 RQLALQQE
-68 LEQARQVTGEIR
+68 LEQAKQATGKIR
-80 QEQPALDKVS
+80 QQQPMLDQ
-90 FSSASLDN
+90 
-98 TNLNKSSSFDHSN
+98 SN

-122 LGIKEGTIAQSKAL
+122 IGIKEGTIAQSAAL
-136 EAVML
+136 DAVMQ
-141 GEEELQ
+141 GEEALHQ
-147 DAISQQAAN
+147 SINQSIHQQATNSVSDDAT
-156 MSHDE
+156 
-161 AAPFFNR
+161 PLFNK

-180 VSQQGNAWNPTRP
+180 VSQQGNAWNPNRP

-226 DDIEK
+226 EDIEK

-280 INHGNDDIALIT
+280 INHGNEDIALIT

-307 ARIMEIPLLILE
+307 ARIMEIPLMVLE

-324 SAMLE
+324 SALLD
-329 QLSDKKFILIDTAGL
+329 QLADKKFILIDTAGL
-344 AIQDPHFS
+344 ASQDPHFS
-352 VQLSMLKG
+352 VQLAMLKG
-360 AGNKVQ
+360 AGNRVH

-405 LGQAMSIAS
+405 LGEAMSIAS

-427 HIPDDIHFPNAK
+427 HIPDDIHFPNAE

-446 QMARMAQTRW
+446 QMARMAQARW

>member
-16 RMVSDEL
+16 RMVSEEL

-33 RSGKGVEVIAA
+33 RLGKGVEVIAA

-49 IANEQQQQELE
+49 MADEQQQQEIE
-60 RQLILQQE
+60 RQLTLQQE
-68 LEQARQVTGEIR
+68 LEEAKQATGKIR
-80 QEQPALDKVS
+80 QEQPKLDQ
-90 FSSASLDN
+90 
-98 TNLNKSSSFDHSN
+98 SN
-111 VSSTAALKEAL
+111 VATTAALKEAL
-122 LGIKEGTIAQSKAL
+122 MGIKEGTIAQSAAL
-136 EAVML
+136 DAVML
-141 GEEELQ
+141 SEEELHES
-147 DAISQQAAN
+147 ISQKTSG
-156 MSHDE
+156 MSSDE
-161 AAPFFNR
+161 AEPFFNK

-180 VSQQGNAWNPTRP
+180 VSQQGNAWNPNRP

-215 DKLVSALPEDD
+215 DKLVSALPEDEN
-226 DDIEK
+226 IEK

-236 LRFIAEDLP
+236 LKYIAEDLP

-280 INHGNDDIALIT
+280 INHGNENIALIT

-307 ARIMEIPLLILE
+307 ARIMEVPLIVLE

-324 SAMLE
+324 SAVLDR
-329 QLSDKKFILIDTAGL
+329 LSDKKFILIDTAGL
-344 AIQDPHFS
+344 AIQDSHFS

-360 AGNKVQ
+360 AGNRVR

-373 TSQARCLQENFEHF
+373 TSQARCLQENYEHF
-387 KPAGIDGCI
+387 KPVGIDGCI

-427 HIPDDIHFPNAK
+427 HIPDDIHFPNAE

-463 AMNNNFMQHGV
+463 AMTNNFMQHGV

>member
-1 MKAKRFTAKN
+1 
-11 MQQAL
+11 
-16 RMVSDEL
+16 MVSDEL

-33 RSGKGVEVIAA
+33 RLGKGVEVIAA

-49 IANEQQQQELE
+49 VSNQQQQQELD
-60 RQLILQQE
+60 RQLALQQE
-68 LEQARQVTGEIR
+68 LEQAKQVTGKIR
-80 QEQPALDKVS
+80 QEQPEHK
-90 FSSASLDN
+90 ASVQDQQQ
-98 TNLNKSSSFDHSN
+98 FDPSN
-111 VSSTAALKEAL
+111 VSTTAALKEAL
-122 LGIKEGTIAQSKAL
+122 IGIKEGTIAQSAAL
-136 EAVML
+136 DAVMQ

-147 DAISQQAAN
+147 QSISEHAL
-156 MSHDE
+156 SFGTEE
-161 AAPFFNR
+161 ASPFLNK

-180 VSQQGNAWNPTRP
+180 VSQQGNAWNLNRP

-204 CQDLGIDPSWA
+204 CRDLGIDPSWA

-226 DDIEK
+226 EDIEK

-236 LRFIAEDLP
+236 LRLIAEDLP
-245 LAENNMLQTGGC
+245 LARNNMLQTGGC

-280 INHGNDDIALIT
+280 INHGNEDIALIT

-307 ARIMEIPLLILE
+307 ARIMEIPLLVLE
-319 PNGDL
+319 PGGDL

-329 QLSDKKFILIDTAGL
+329 QLVDKKFILIDTAGL

-360 AGNKVQ
+360 AENKVH
-366 TLLALPL
+366 TLLTLPL
-373 TSQARCLQENFEHF
+373 TSQARCLQENYEHF

-414 VTRLPIHMVTDGP
+414 VTRLPINMVTDGP
-427 HIPDDIHFPNAK
+427 HIPDDIHFPNAE

-446 QMARMAQTRW
+446 QMARMAQARW

-463 AMNNNFMQHGV
+463 VMNNNFMQHGV

>member
-33 RSGKGVEVIAA
+33 RLGKGVEVIAA

-49 IANEQQQQELE
+49 MANEQQQQEID
-60 RQLILQQE
+60 RQLALQQE
-68 LEQARQVTGEIR
+68 LEQAKQATGKIR
-80 QEQPALDKVS
+80 QEQPVQKQAKLDQ
-90 FSSASLDN
+90 SSVA
-98 TNLNKSSSFDHSN
+98 T
-111 VSSTAALKEAL
+111 TAALKEAL
-122 LGIKEGTIAQSKAL
+122 MGIKEGTIAQSAAL
-136 EAVML
+136 DAVMQ

-147 DAISQQAAN
+147 QTISQQTSA
-156 MSHDE
+156 MSSE
-161 AAPFFNR
+161 QATPFLNK

-180 VSQQGNAWNPTRP
+180 VSQQGNAWNPNRP

-236 LRFIAEDLP
+236 LRLIAEDLP

-280 INHGNDDIALIT
+280 INHGNEDIALIT

-307 ARIMEIPLLILE
+307 ARIMEVPLMVLE

-324 SAMLE
+324 SAMLD

-344 AIQDPHFS
+344 ASQDPHFS

-360 AGNKVQ
+360 AGNRVH

-446 QMARMAQTRW
+446 QMARMAQARW

>member
-33 RSGKGVEVIAA
+33 RLGKGVEVIAA

-49 IANEQQQQELE
+49 IANEQQQIEID
-60 RQLILQQE
+60 RQLALQQE
-68 LEQARQVTGEIR
+68 LEQAKQATGKIR
-80 QEQPALDKVS
+80 QQQPMLDQ
-90 FSSASLDN
+90 
-98 TNLNKSSSFDHSN
+98 SN

-122 LGIKEGTIAQSKAL
+122 IGIKEGTIAQSAAL
-136 EAVML
+136 DAVMQ
-141 GEEELQ
+141 GEEALHQ
-147 DAISQQAAN
+147 SINQNINQQAAD
-156 MSHDE
+156 SVSDDT
-161 AAPFFNR
+161 APLFNK

-180 VSQQGNAWNPTRP
+180 VSQQGNAWNPNRP

-226 DDIEK
+226 EDIEK

-280 INHGNDDIALIT
+280 INHGNEDIALIT

-307 ARIMEIPLLILE
+307 ARIMEIPLMVLE

-324 SAMLE
+324 SAMLD
-329 QLSDKKFILIDTAGL
+329 QLADKKFILIDTAGL
-344 AIQDPHFS
+344 ASQDPHFS

-360 AGNKVQ
+360 AGNRVH

-427 HIPDDIHFPNAK
+427 HIPDDIHFPNAE

-446 QMARMAQTRW
+446 QMARMAQARW